1 VTATKTNLPMLSTF
15 NIADN
20 IIGFI
25 VDGSYDEHAVLSIQ
39 AQVTEKLE
47 QYDKLNLYIE
57 DTENAE
63 ISLKAVVK
71 NIPFKLKTGN
81 RFERVAVVTDR
92 KWMQVASN
100 VEKLLFSSEIRIF
113 SGQQRLEAIQWI
125 SH

>member
-1 VTATKTNLPMLSTF
+1 MLSNF